1 MRGTKRLPKR
11 MRVLIAGNHRL
22 MRAGFRI
29 LLETI
34 PRIEVVGEAGDGRE
48 ALELIRKR
56 RPHVVIVGL
65 GLSKLNG
72 FEVIARVSKE
82 FPQVKAILAS
92 LHAGKEYV
100 AQALLAGASGYLAK
114 DAAPGELKLAIET
127 AISGGTYLSRDIS
140 RRAVN
145 TYVKRIGGKGDPLMW
160 LTPRQREIVQLIA
173 EGDNTKEIAFRLG
186 VSVKTV
192 EAHRKQLMNRLDI
205 HDVVGLVRYAMR
217 FGLVPSETQGAQSAN
232 WGRSPA
238 PKVFPNGQA
247 SGR

>member
-1 MRGTKRLPKR
+1 LTKKTRI
-11 MRVLIAGNHRL
+11 LIAGNHRL
-22 MRAGFRI
+22 MRAGFRM

-34 PRIEVVGEAGDGRE
+34 PRIEIVGEADDGRE

-56 RPHVVIVGL
+56 RPDVVIVGL

-72 FEVIARVSKE
+72 FEVIARVREE
-82 FPQVKAILAS
+82 FPQVKAILAT

-114 DAAPGELKLAIET
+114 DTAPAELELAIGA
-127 AISGGTYLSRDIS
+127 AISGKTYLSRDIS

-145 TYVKRIGGKGDPLMW
+145 AYLKRVGGKEAPLMR

-173 EGDNTKEIAFRLG
+173 EGKNTKEIAFLLG
-186 VSVKTV
+186 LSVKTV
-192 EAHRKQLMNRLDI
+192 EAHRQQLMNRLDI

-217 FGLVPSETQGAQSAN
+217 FGLVPAETQDH
-232 WGRSPA
+232 
-238 PKVFPNGQA
+238 
-247 SGR
+247 